1 MAVTKIWAVKDSLQ
15 RVLDYAANPQKT
27 ALAGDGLARALHYAG
42 NDAKTRL
49 AAADMDGEQ
58 VLLVSGIHCR
68 AGQAWADMQAV
79 QRQFGKT
86 GGTVALHAYQ
96 SFRPGEVTP
105 RQCHDIGVELA
116 RRVWGSRF
124 QVLVAT
130 HQNTNC
136 LHNHFV
142 INSVSYVDGKKYEQR
157 RSQYAELRAAS
168 DEICRKYRLSV
179 LEQPGGKTS
188 RTLYQ
193 AERRGEP
200 TRYAQM
206 RAAIRYAMRE
216 TSTEADFAAVL
227 RERGFVWQHEPRRKY
242 PTLRPVD
249 GGRAVRIYR
258 LGADCDWPAI
268 CQALDENYDRHG
280 PRFYARRHDPWYT
293 LRLPVEYRSLRHAR
307 CRGRWP
313 TLWERTRRQS
323 GLWRLYMYYCYQLG
337 IYPKRPAP
345 RVNWPEIR
353 AIWRDIDCKLNELNF
368 VTDHGFAGL
377 GAVRA
382 YRQQT
387 AEHVEV
393 LTKQR
398 DACAR
403 ALRRKVPPPD
413 ARAKRDELT
422 RQLAELRREVR
433 LCDRVID
440 RVTRTRTCR
449 EQLHLQTQWER
460 EQEQARRA
468 RYRGRER

>member
-1 MAVTKIWAVKDSLQ
+1 M
-15 RVLDYAANPQKT
+15 
-27 ALAGDGLARALHYAG
+27 
-42 NDAKTRL
+42 
-49 AAADMDGEQ
+49 
-58 VLLVSGIHCR
+58 
-68 AGQAWADMQAV
+68 
-79 QRQFGKT
+79 
-86 GGTVALHAYQ
+86 
-96 SFRPGEVTP
+96 
-105 RQCHDIGVELA
+105 
-116 RRVWGSRF
+116 
-124 QVLVAT
+124 LVAT

-193 AERRGEP
+193 AERRGDP

-206 RAAIRYAMRE
+206 RVAIRYAMRE

-227 RERGFVWQHEPRRKY
+227 RERGFVWQHAPRRKY

-258 LGADCDWPAI
+258 LGTDFDWPAI
-268 CQALDENYDRHG
+268 CRALDENYDRYG
-280 PRFYARRHDPWYT
+280 PRFYARRHDPRYT
-293 LRLPVEYRSLRHAR
+293 LEVPVAYRSLRRAPPAAGAGPP
-307 CRGRWP
+307 CGNGPSGRA
-313 TLWERTRRQS
+313 
-323 GLWRLYMYYCYQLG
+323 GCGRLYMYYCYQLG

-345 RVNWPEIR
+345 RVSWPEIR
-353 AIWRDIDCKLNELNF
+353 AIWRDIERKLDEPHF
-368 VTDHGFAGL
+368 VTDHGFADL

-382 YRQQT
+382 YLQQT
-387 AEHVEV
+387 VERVEV

-398 DACAR
+398 DTCAQ
-403 ALRRKVPPPD
+403 ALRRKAPPPD
-413 ARAKRDELT
+413 AQAKRDDLT
-422 RQLAELRREVR
+422 RQLAKLRREVR

-449 EQLHLQTQWER
+449 EQLRLQTQREWE
-460 EQEQARRA
+460 QAQARRA

>member
-280 PRFYARRHDPWYT
+280 PRFYARRHDPRYT

-323 GLWRLYMYYCYQLG
+323 
-337 IYPKRPAP
+337 RPAG
-345 RVNWPEIR
+345 
-353 AIWRDIDCKLNELNF
+353 EL
-368 VTDHGFAGL
+368 AGDP
-377 GAVRA
+377 G
-382 YRQQT
+382 
-387 AEHVEV
+387 H
-393 LTKQR
+393 
-398 DACAR
+398 
-403 ALRRKVPPPD
+403 
-413 ARAKRDELT
+413 
-422 RQLAELRREVR
+422 LAG
-433 LCDRVID
+433 
-440 RVTRTRTCR
+440 
-449 EQLHLQTQWER
+449 
-460 EQEQARRA
+460 
-468 RYRGRER
+468 Y

>member
-1 MAVTKIWAVKDSLQ
+1 MAVTKIWAVRDSLQ

-27 ALAGDGLARALHYAG
+27 ALAGDGLARTLHYAE

-49 AAADMDGEQ
+49 TGPDMNSER
-58 VLLVSGIHCR
+58 VLLVTGLHCR
-68 AGQAWADMQAV
+68 PKTAWADMRAV
-79 QRQFGKT
+79 QRWFGKT

-105 RQCHDIGVELA
+105 RQCHDIGVALA

-130 HQNTNC
+130 HQNTHC

-142 INSVSYVDGKKYEQR
+142 INAVSYVDGKKYEQR

-168 DEICRKYRLSV
+168 DALCRQYRLSV
-179 LEQPGGKTS
+179 PEQPGGKTS
-188 RTLYQ
+188 RALYR

-216 TSTEADFAAVL
+216 TSTEEDFATVL
-227 RERGFVWQHEPRRKY
+227 RARGFIWQHDPCRKY

-249 GGRAVRIYR
+249 GSRAVRIHR
-258 LGADCDWPAI
+258 LGTGCDWPAI
-268 CQALDENYDRHG
+268 CRVLDENYARYG
-280 PRFYARRHDPWYT
+280 PRFYAHRHDPRYT
-293 LRLPVEYRSLRHAR
+293 LRLPAEYHSLHYAR
-307 CRGRWP
+307 YRRRMP
-313 TLWERTRRQS
+313 TLWERAKRQC

-337 IYPKRPAP
+337 VYPRRPAP

-353 AIWRDIDCKLNELNF
+353 AIWRDIDRKLDELRF
-368 VTDHGFAGL
+368 VTGHGFTDL

-387 AEHVEV
+387 AERIGT
-393 LTKQR
+393 LTAAR
-398 DACAR
+398 DACTR
-403 ALRRKVPPPD
+403 ALRRKAPPPG
-413 ARAKRDELT
+413 AQAKRDELT

-440 RVTRTRTCR
+440 RMTRTRTCR
-449 EQLHLQTQWER
+449 EELRLQTQRER
-460 EQEQARRA
+460 EQEQAHRA
-468 RYRGRER
+468 RYRGQER

>member
-1 MAVTKIWAVKDSLQ
+1 MRDNLR
-15 RVLDYAANPQKT
+15 RVVDYAANPEKT
-27 ALAGDGLARALHYAG
+27 EYSGLAQALRYAG
-42 NDAKTRL
+42 NDAKTTL
-49 AAADMDGEQ
+49 PESAK
-58 VLLVSGIHCR
+58 LVSGIHCR
-68 AGQAWADMQAV
+68 PETAWADMRSV
-79 QRQFGKT
+79 QRKFGKT
-86 GGTVALHAYQ
+86 EGVVAMHAYQ
-96 SFRPGEVTP
+96 SFQPGEVTP
-105 RQCHDIGVELA
+105 EQCHAIGVELA

-142 INSVSYVDGKKYEQR
+142 INSVSYVDGKKYAQR

-168 DEICRKYRLSV
+168 DAICRKYRLSV
-179 LEQPGGKTS
+179 LEQPGGKAS
-188 RTLYQ
+188 RALYQ

-206 RAAIRYAMRE
+206 RAAIRCAMRE

-227 RERGFVWQHEPRRKY
+227 RERGFVWQHDPRRKY

-258 LGADCDWPAI
+258 LGADYDWPAI
-268 CQALDENYDRHG
+268 CRALDENYDRYG
-280 PRFYARRHDPWYT
+280 PRFYAHRHDPRYT
-293 LRLPVEYRSLRHAR
+293 LQLTVEYRSLRRAR

-313 TLWERTRRQS
+313 TLWDRAKRQS

-337 IYPKRPAP
+337 IYPKRPVP

-353 AIWRDIDCKLNELNF
+353 AIWRDIGRKLDELQF
-368 VTDHGFAGL
+368 VTDHGFADL
-377 GAVRA
+377 GAVRT

-387 AEHVEV
+387 VERVEV

-398 DACAR
+398 DTCAK

-413 ARAKRDELT
+413 AQAKRDELT
-422 RQLAELRREVR
+422 RQLAELRREIR

-449 EQLHLQTQWER
+449 EQLRLQTQRER
-460 EQEQARRA
+460 EQAHRA
-468 RYRGRER
+468 RYRSRER